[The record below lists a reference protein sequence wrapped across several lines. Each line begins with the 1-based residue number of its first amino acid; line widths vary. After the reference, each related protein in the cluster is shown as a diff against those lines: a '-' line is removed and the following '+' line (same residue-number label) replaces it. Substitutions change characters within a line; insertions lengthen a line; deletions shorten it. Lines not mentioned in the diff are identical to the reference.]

1 MLTGAAGAGLG
12 QRWMEALAMSENR
25 RLHMPHFDFRR
36 RLSRNVTIAIAV
48 VIVALGGGMLGY
60 IAFEDMRPIDAF
72 LNTAM
77 IVSGMG
83 PITDPVTDEGKIFAG
98 LYAIFSGVMLV
109 AIWGLILGPFLGR
122 ILTRLHIQEG

>member
-1 MLTGAAGAGLG
+1 
-12 QRWMEALAMSENR
+12 MSETR

-122 ILTRLHIQEG
+122 VLNRLHIQEG